1 MGSDVILEDDDERG
15 ELYDDVDHP
24 LPTSSPPAGSPAID
38 DEIYEELPG
47 IYYLV
52 IRVRILGLFLL
63 LFLFFLFPNVICRQ
77 ADNWS
82 RTW

>member
-1 MGSDVILEDDDERG
+1 MCSVDMGSDIIPEEDDERE

-24 LPTSSPPAGSPAID
+24 LPTSSSPAVTQPID

-52 IRVRILGLFLL
+52 IHLRIWGPSNF
-63 LFLFFLFPNVICRQ
+63 
-77 ADNWS
+77 
-82 RTW
+82 